1 MPATKYRN
9 TPVEVDGHRFPSKKE
24 ANVYI
29 GLKLLERS
37 KKISGLTLQPRY
49 PLVVNGHK
57 VCTYVADFMFFEAG
71 KCVAADAKGY
81 KTQVYQIKSKLF
93 RALYPDIE
101 LREF

>member
-1 MPATKYRN
+1 MTQSKYRSVP
-9 TPVEVDGHRFPSKKE
+9 TEVDGHRFPSKKE

-29 GLKLLERS
+29 GLKLLERG
-37 KKISGLTLQPRY
+37 KQISGLTLQPRY

-57 VCTYVADFMFFEAG
+57 VCTFVPDFLYFEKG
-71 KCVAADAKGY
+71 KCVCGEAKGY
-81 KTQVYQIKSKLF
+81 RTQVYQIKSKLF